1 MIAFQSKLSHRR
13 GTLIA
18 VCGAFALILVP
29 VWTAES
35 QALMANSYDWQLAD
49 IHADVPGHAGIS
61 FFDLLKQVVPDLA
74 ENENS
79 ATGRSREPF
88 RHIVDGYGGDLPD
101 RIAISSLQV
110 ATFMVAGEARIAI
123 LADIG
128 QLETTIEQPAL
139 LAVFDGGESPKLIDA
154 VEVGMDRDTS
164 FAVPA
169 LVNIGR
175 SDQALVIRSYH
186 FNSSESFETTALIF
200 LRGRELELVDTFS
213 TYAIRTCSEQMTQV
227 VKFAEQSADGVSA
240 YSEILATIEE
250 RRSGFQGNCNDEI
263 VAMPI
268 SEIASVVYRWNA
280 ELDNFIAV
288 SDTLERF
295 ETQAVERMSAP

>member
-1 MIAFQSKLSHRR
+1 M
-13 GTLIA
+13 
-18 VCGAFALILVP
+18 
-29 VWTAES
+29 
-35 QALMANSYDWQLAD
+35 
-49 IHADVPGHAGIS
+49 
-61 FFDLLKQVVPDLA
+61 VPDLA
-74 ENENS
+74 RNENS
-79 ATGRSREPF
+79 TTGRSRAPF

-139 LAVFDGGESPKLIDA
+139 LAVFDGGKSPKLIDA
-154 VEVGMDRDTS
+154 VDVGMDRDTS
-164 FAVPA
+164 FALPA

-186 FNSSESFETTALIF
+186 FNSSESFETTAFIF

-213 TYAIRTCSEQMTQV
+213 TYAIRTCNEQMTQV
-227 VKFAEQSADGVSA
+227 VKFAEQSADDVSA

-263 VAMPI
+263 VTMPI
-268 SEIASVVYRWNA
+268 SELRLKFQVQHPTPSGHRMLRWTN
-280 ELDNFIAV
+280 
-288 SDTLERF
+288 DTSTSTARNV
-295 ETQAVERMSAP
+295 A

>member
-1 MIAFQSKLSHRR
+1 MATSK
-13 GTLIA
+13 
-18 VCGAFALILVP
+18 
-29 VWTAES
+29 
-35 QALMANSYDWQLAD
+35 DWQPEN
-49 IHADVPGHAGIS
+49 IHSAVPGHPGTS
-61 FFDLLKQVVPDLA
+61 YVDLLMQVISDLA
-74 ENENS
+74 ENDS
-79 ATGRSREPF
+79 TPPGPIRDPF
-88 RHIVDGYGGDLPD
+88 PHIVDGYGGDLPD

-110 ATFMVAGEARIAI
+110 VNFVVTGEPRIAI
-123 LADIG
+123 LANIG
-128 QLETTIEQPAL
+128 QLEVAVEQPAL

-154 VEVGMDRDTS
+154 VDVGMDRDTS
-164 FAVPA
+164 FALPA

-186 FNSSESFETTALIF
+186 FNSSESFETTAMIF
-200 LRGRELELVDTFS
+200 LRGSELELVDTFS

-227 VKFAEQSADGVSA
+227 VKFAEKSADDVSA

-280 ELDNFIAV
+280 ELDNFLAV

-295 ETQAVERMSAP
+295 ETQAAERMSAP